1 MKKIIFALSLIAI
14 AATTTVAQTRIC
26 YVDINKVLDKVPDYK
41 TAQDQLDQAAEKWKQ
56 EVQTE
61 RNKIED
67 MYKRYQADEVL
78 LDENSR
84 KTRQA
89 EIENKEKQVRDLQ
102 KQKFGADGQLAKK
115 RQELVKPIQDKVYTA
130 IEQYANEKGYDF
142 IFDKSSTTGMLFAN
156 AKGDKTDDII
166 KKLGF

>member
-1 MKKIIFALSLIAI
+1 MKKIVFALSLIAI
-14 AATTTVAQTRIC
+14 AATTAAAQTRIC
-26 YVDINKVLDKVPDYK
+26 YVDINKVLEKVPDYK

-78 LDENSR
+78 LDDNSR

-130 IEQYANEKGYDF
+130 IEQYANEKGFDF

-156 AKGDKTDDII
+156 VKGDKTDDII